1 MKNTITFFT
10 IFIMISCSKSQQVKM
25 KLINNLHFVDST
37 NLYNNQKSFNVYDY
51 YLAKNFTS
59 KSKDSVIIFEFLKK
73 LKRPI
78 NTNYYS
84 VTILRESAIS
94 NEKELKSLK
103 NLSLE
108 LEYEVIYNIA
118 WRHKFIEI
126 NSYSN
131 RQIIFSIY
139 RDSL

>member
-1 MKNTITFFT
+1 
-10 IFIMISCSKSQQVKM
+10 MISCSKSKQVKM

-51 YLAKNFTS
+51 YLAENFTS

-78 NTNYYS
+78 NANYYS

-118 WRHKFIEI
+118 WSHKFIEI